1 MDHPGRAFG
10 LVILAALALFVVGL
24 NIVVRRRR
32 SKMSQKEIELEDKD
46 IDHDLSIW

>member
-1 MDHPGRAFG
+1 VDHPVTAFG
-10 LVILAALALFVVGL
+10 LVILAALVLAVGL
-24 NIVVRRRR
+24 NIVVCRRR

>member
-1 MDHPGRAFG
+1 LG
-10 LVILAALALFVVGL
+10 LVILAALVLFVVGLNIVGL